1 MTDTTREKTAGE
13 LRIELRQVREAVGR
27 VLDDYER
34 TARTLDAVT
43 EQVDGIEPTNHA
55 DNVQALRSELL
66 DALKKEDDSITPPW
80 EREGY
85 ESKAEWLADRD
96 A

>member
-1 MTDTTREKTAGE
+1 MRREQEKTASE

-43 EQVDGIEPTNHA
+43 EQVDGIEPTNHEG
-55 DNVQALRSELL
+55 NVQALKSELL
-66 DALKKEDDSITPPW
+66 DALQNDSDSITPPW

-85 ESKAEWLADRD
+85 ESKAAWLADKRE
-96 A
+96 